1 MQSFGGHGCHGMG
14 EAAGAFQTQGW
25 GGVCA
30 GSKETVGTQSGE
42 EPGVMLGGSLEGQ
55 AGRRPRSLREDST
68 GFWQGVAGCPSWL
81 LQGTDG
87 RV

>member
-14 EAAGAFQTQGW
+14 EAAGAFQTQAW

-42 EPGVMLGGSLEGQ
+42 EPGVMLGGSLERQ
-55 AGRRPRSLREDST
+55 AR
-68 GFWQGVAGCPSWL
+68 
-81 LQGTDG
+81 
-87 RV
+87 